1 MTHRLIPALATI
13 ALLSGASA
21 YAGPQDMEP
30 QDEDPAEEAMA
41 DVMDAETEMEEA
53 IAETETETETETDTN
68 PTYIVS
74 ATGRFL
80 EAYPTRNWLDPE
92 LEICL
97 EEGEV
102 VQLARPASSIASM
115 ELRGEMCST
124 VAAAPDVATVVVET
138 VRPPRNAR
146 MGSVRGSGSSAG
158 VARVA
163 GFRIASG
170 SADVLERFPRG
181 SQVTRETEICLE
193 RGQQVT
199 LISHRG
205 QRVTYR
211 GPGCARRNA
220 QPSSTNLGGFT
231 FGWNGHATLQESVAL
246 P

>member
-1 MTHRLIPALATI
+1 MMRRMIPALASA
-13 ALLSGASA
+13 ALITATSA
-21 YAGPQDMEP
+21 FAGPQDMEP
-30 QDEDPAEEAMA
+30 QGENLPVEEAM
-41 DVMDAETEMEEA
+41 EEA
-53 IAETETETETETDTN
+53 VAATDTN

-80 EAYPTRNWLDPE
+80 EAYPTENWLDPE

-102 VQLARPASSIASM
+102 VQLARPESGIAAM
-115 ELRGEMCST
+115 ELRGELCTT
-124 VAAAPDVATVVVET
+124 VAAAPDVATIVVENAQP
-138 VRPPRNAR
+138 RPAR
-146 MGSVRGSGSSAG
+146 SGATRGTAAMASMNRAP
-158 VARVA
+158 AFRV
-163 GFRIASG
+163 ASG
-170 SADVLERFPRG
+170 SPDVLERFPRG

-199 LISHRG
+199 LISRRG

-220 QPSSTNLGGFT
+220 QPSGTNLGGFT
-231 FGWNGHATLQESVAL
+231 FGWNGHATLAESVAL